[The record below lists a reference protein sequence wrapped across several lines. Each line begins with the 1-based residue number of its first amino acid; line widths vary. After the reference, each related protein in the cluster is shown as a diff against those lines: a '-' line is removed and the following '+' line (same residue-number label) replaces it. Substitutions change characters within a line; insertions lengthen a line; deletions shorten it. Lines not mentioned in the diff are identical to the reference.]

1 ARVPRAAGA
10 PLPGSARHRAAT
22 RLLRLAR
29 GGAAVV
35 LVAAAGVGTWLAVS
49 DDDAGAT
56 PGDTRTT
63 APATP

>member
-1 ARVPRAAGA
+1 RRRPAAPR
-10 PLPGSARHRAAT
+10 PGSARHRAAT
-22 RLLRLAR
+22 RRRRLAL

-35 LVAAAGVGTWLAVS
+35 LVAAGVGTWLAVS

-56 PGDTRTT
+56 PNDTRTT